1 MLSAAI
7 SLSANRPVPARR
19 WLLAMTV
26 VLLAAIF
33 LASPNFCLER
43 GPDALPFAGDFL
55 QEWIGGYVVRS
66 GDYARFYDVAY
77 VQQLEH
83 DEALVG
89 TAFRRS
95 EYFPLVYPP
104 FYYLLVSPLSWLPFP
119 VAALLWAGLMV
130 LAYVA
135 AWKLFEKYAG
145 VHSDVFSTAWLLP
158 LSLLFMPLIENFTT
172 CQKGSMLLLILAAT
186 YALLVRQKPYWA
198 GLVFGLIAFKP
209 QFALPIA
216 IAMLCKRQWRF
227 VLGGLTS
234 GSVLVTLCLL
244 MGVDVCR
251 QYVEFSAHAGEYL
264 QNSGYDLTKSHTWSG
279 FFALLL
285 GGPSPATTTLT
296 LVASGGT
303 IGLTGLALH
312 GPLDARHPRFAWQYS
327 AVILATVLLSPHL
340 YTYDLTVLLLPL
352 AMMATRADASAVQ
365 KWLGLSI
372 FCLVGL
378 SPQIALLTNIQL
390 SVPLLLAFLWAQQKA
405 AGEVASG
412 YISTRCKDRL
422 AASSTL

>member
-1 MLSAAI
+1 MPSTALTLSD
-7 SLSANRPVPARR
+7 NRPANAR
-19 WLLAMTV
+19 WLPLAVTF
-26 VLLAAIF
+26 VLLATIF
-33 LASPNFCLER
+33 LASPNFRLER
-43 GPDALPFAGDFL
+43 GPDSLPLAGDFL

-66 GDYARFYDVAY
+66 GDYTRFFDVAY

-119 VAALLWAGLMV
+119 FAALLWAGLMV
-130 LAYVA
+130 LAYLA
-135 AWKLFEKYAG
+135 AWKLFEKYAQA
-145 VHSDVFSTAWLLP
+145 HSDVCSTGWLLP

-172 CQKGSMLLLILAAT
+172 CQKGSVLLLILTAT
-186 YALLVRQKPYWA
+186 YALVVRQKPYWA

-216 IAMLCKRQWRF
+216 VAMLCKRQWRF
-227 VLGGLTS
+227 VLGGLTT
-234 GSVLVTLCLL
+234 GSVLAGLCLL

-251 QYVEFSAHAGEYL
+251 QYVEFSTHAGEYL

-279 FFALLL
+279 FSALLL
-285 GGPSPATTTLT
+285 GGSSPTAAAVT
-296 LVASGGT
+296 LVASGVT
-303 IGLTGLALH
+303 IGVVGLTLR
-312 GPLDARHPRFAWQYS
+312 GPLETRHPRFAWQYS
-327 AVILATVLLSPHL
+327 SLILATILLSPHL

-352 AMMATRADASAVQ
+352 ATIATRADASAVQ
-365 KWLGLSI
+365 RSLGLSI

-378 SPQIALLTNIQL
+378 SPQMASMTNIQL
-390 SVPLLLAFLWAQQKA
+390 SVPLLLALLWAQQKA
-405 AGEVASG
+405 AGEAASG
-412 YISTRCKDRL
+412 LINTSSTNRL
-422 AASSTL
+422 AASATL